1 MAALP
6 GHIGLAFDTG
16 ASWTRA
22 QYATEGSN
30 PELADIVLDKS
41 CSATLSQG
49 PRQVLF
55 LLCHARLSLA
65 LDRHLCRGMR
75 MLQDAS
81 CAQLSN
87 TSYLQEVI
95 QTTGVTYDPRKRDLY
110 GDAAQYMI
118 KTSTGQKIGLTLSL
132 TLTLTL
138 ILTLTLTEP

>member
-49 PRQVLF
+49 LRQVVF
-55 LLCHARLSLA
+55 LLPTRLSLA

-95 QTTGVTYDPRKRDLY
+95 QTTGVTYDPRKRDVCRTWFEPRTNRLSN
-110 GDAAQYMI
+110 D
-118 KTSTGQKIGLTLSL
+118 GLELQAR
-132 TLTLTL
+132 
-138 ILTLTLTEP
+138 IPDEHACYARVRA